1 MCVKYILTK
10 IFFKTWHNAPTEI
23 AILNIGGRKP
33 LIASARRRSLAAM
46 LKSTSPVEAI
56 TSTLER
62 IVGKSLRA
70 APQTNAPVLAW
81 PVVCGSAVAERT
93 RAIEFARGILTVEV
107 PDAGWRAE
115 LQRLAPQYLAVI
127 NRYAAKSVNRIE
139 FVVKSKNAEVRM
151 QK

>member
-1 MCVKYILTK
+1 
-10 IFFKTWHNAPTEI
+10 
-23 AILNIGGRKP
+23 
-33 LIASARRRSLAAM
+33 M

-62 IVGKSLRA
+62 IVSKSLHA
-70 APQTNAPVLAW
+70 GPAGDAPLLAW
-81 PVVCGSAVAERT
+81 PIVCGSAVAERT
-93 RAIEFARGILTVEV
+93 RALEFNKAVLTVEV

-139 FVVKSKNAEVRM
+139 FVVKVRI